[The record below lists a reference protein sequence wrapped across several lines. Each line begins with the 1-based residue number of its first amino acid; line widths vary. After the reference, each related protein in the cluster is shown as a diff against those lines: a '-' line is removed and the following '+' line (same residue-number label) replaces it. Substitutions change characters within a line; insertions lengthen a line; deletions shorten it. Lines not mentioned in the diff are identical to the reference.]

1 MLWKILFFL
10 VAWQHGCHSETV
22 NMKLLQHWD
31 TNWEGQFSVPLQS
44 NVLGWELKI
53 NFSVPVSSIQQWDG
67 EWVVKGDNGGK
78 YYVLLNKV
86 DKGYHAAGS
95 TLKIRMMGKFTG
107 STAPT
112 ATAEFIDLTGDT
124 QTVPPIHIPTGQQQ
138 TDYNYEEV
146 LMKSLLFYEAQ
157 RSGKLPADNRIPWRG
172 NSALGDKGANGE
184 DLTGGYYDAGDHVKF
199 NFPMAYTTTMLAWG
213 YLEWQDAYTKSGQHQ
228 QILDAIKWPL
238 DYFLKCHV
246 APHELYVQVGDGGQD
261 HGFWGRPEDM
271 TMARPAFKITESKPG
286 SDVAGETAAAMA
298 AGYLVFKHINATYAN
313 ILLTHAKQLY
323 EFATQFKGKY
333 SDSVNQAAA
342 YYRSADYQDELGW
355 AAAWLYEATGE
366 SQYLADAEA
375 NRVSGAGW
383 GDSWDDKTTYTN
395 VLLYKLTKKDIYK
408 TDVEATFTDWMPG
421 GSLPYTPGGMAYR
434 LQWGALRYAVN
445 MGLAAMMAA
454 DAGLH
459 AKEYRCWAMSQIHYA
474 LGDNPN
480 HHSFVVGFGANAPA
494 RPHHRSSSCP
504 SMPAP
509 CGWDEQKNPGPNP
522 HTLYGALVGGPGKS
536 DEYKDDRNDYVKNE
550 VACDYNA
557 AWQSAMAGLIHLAL
571 HNELPTDCP

>member
-1 MLWKILFFL
+1 MLWKALFIL
-10 VAWQHGCHSETV
+10 VAWQHCCHGETLT
-22 NMKLLQHWD
+22 MKLLQHWD
-31 TNWEGQFSVPLQS
+31 TNWEGQFTVPLQS

-53 NFSVPVSSIQQWDG
+53 NFSVPVSGIQQWDG
-67 EWVVKGDNGGK
+67 EWLVKDPKGK
-78 YYVLLNKV
+78 YFVLLNKV
-86 DKGYHAAGS
+86 DKGYHAAGT
-95 TLKIRMMGKFTG
+95 TLKIRMMGKFSG
-107 STAPT
+107 STPPT
-112 ATAEFIDLTGDT
+112 ATAEFTDLTGDT
-124 QTVPPIHIPTGQQQ
+124 QTVPPVHIPSGQQH

-146 LMKSLLFYEAQ
+146 LVKSLLFYEAQ
-157 RSGKLPADNRIPWRG
+157 RSGKLPANNRIPWRG
-172 NSALGDKGANGE
+172 DSALGDQGANGE

-213 YLEWQDAYTKSGQHQ
+213 YLEWKDAYTQSGQHQ

-238 DYFLKCHV
+238 DYLLKCHV

-271 TMARPAFKITESKPG
+271 KMPRPAFKITESKPG

-298 AGYLVFKHINATYAN
+298 AGSLVFKHINATYAN

-333 SDSVNQAAA
+333 SDSVSAAA
-342 YYRSADYQDELGW
+342 GFYRSGDYQDELGW
-355 AAAWLYEATGE
+355 AGAWLYEATGE
-366 SQYLADAEA
+366 NTYLADAEA

-421 GSLPYTPGGMAYR
+421 GTLEYTPGGMAYR
-434 LQWGALRYAVN
+434 LQWGTLRYTVN

-459 AKEYRCWAMSQIHYA
+459 AKQYRCWALSQIKYA
-474 LGDNPN
+474 LGDNPA
-480 HHSFVVGFGANAPA
+480 HHSYVVGFGANAPA

-536 DEYKDDRNDYVKNE
+536 DDYKDDRNDYVKNE

-557 AWQSAMAGLIHLAL
+557 AWQSAIAGVIHLAL
-571 HNELPTDCP
+571 QQKLPTDCS